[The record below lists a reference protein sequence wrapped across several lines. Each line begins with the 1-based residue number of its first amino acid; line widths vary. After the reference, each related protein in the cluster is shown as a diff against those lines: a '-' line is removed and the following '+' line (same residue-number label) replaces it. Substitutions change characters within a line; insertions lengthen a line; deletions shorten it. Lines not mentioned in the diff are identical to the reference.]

1 VARGGVVMGWPIE
14 SPISFTVLSNREQ
27 ADRWRAAA
35 EVQAYGSVSRWLE
48 ETADSY
54 LREMGKAGRALP
66 LKWSGHRF
74 RVLIEP
80 NGVKEPYEIE
90 ARGRESGPFGV
101 FRGSHQGLEEGPRA
115 GFSLVHLPTCRI
127 LATLSRQKDC
137 MMLAAELTPLRVNWE
152 ERDPEKVVLGTP
164 DEKRVREIIQ
174 LYRKM

>member
-1 VARGGVVMGWPIE
+1 MFWNTAPSRFE
-14 SPISFTVLSNREQ
+14 KTERFTVPADREQ
-27 ADRWRAAA
+27 AERWRAAA
-35 EVQAYGSVSRWLE
+35 EVQAYGSVSTWLA

-54 LREMGKAGRALP
+54 LREIGKAGRALP
-66 LKWSGHRF
+66 LKWRGDRF

-80 NGVKEPYEIE
+80 NGVKEPYEI
-90 ARGRESGPFGV
+90 AVQGRESGPFGV
-101 FRGSHQGLEEGPRA
+101 FRGSHQGMEEGPKA
-115 GFSLVHLPTCRI
+115 GFSLIHLPTHRI

-152 ERDPEKVVLGTP
+152 ESDPEKVVLGTL